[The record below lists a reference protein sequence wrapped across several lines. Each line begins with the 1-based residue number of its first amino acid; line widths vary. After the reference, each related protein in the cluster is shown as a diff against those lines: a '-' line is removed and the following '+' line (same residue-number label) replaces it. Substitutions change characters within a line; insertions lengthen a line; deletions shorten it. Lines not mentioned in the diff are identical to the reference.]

1 VEITAIERTKRGR
14 FSIYLEGEYYCVLHA
29 DVYALSEL
37 TSGGSVTEERID
49 ALKAESEERLAKE
62 RALRLLGQR
71 AYTEKGLYDKLREK
85 TDERTAAAVVA
96 RMAELC
102 LVNDEDYARRYAE
115 EVLRTKGFSERRTIQ
130 ELSRRGISR
139 ETAELALEELAPDP
153 ERAIAR
159 VVRRK
164 YMPYLDD
171 EKGMNRAVAALTRL
185 GYRYGEIRDVI
196 RNLQEDEEYSD
207 EE

>member
-1 VEITAIERTKRGR
+1 MEITDIRPTKRGR
-14 FSIYLEGEYYCVLHA
+14 FSVYLDGEYYCVLHA
-29 DVYALSEL
+29 DVYALSGL
-37 TSGGSVTEERID
+37 AVRDSVSEERIGE
-49 ALKAESEERLAKE
+49 LRAESEERLAKE

-85 TDERTAAAVVA
+85 TDERAAAAAVA
-96 RMAELC
+96 RMAELG

-115 EVLRTKGFSERRTIQ
+115 EVLATKGFSARRTIQ
-130 ELSRRGISR
+130 ELARRGVDR

-153 ERAIAR
+153 EQAIAR

-164 YMPYLDD
+164 YMPRLGD
-171 EKGMNRAVAALTRL
+171 EKGLARTVAALTRL
-185 GYRYGEIRDVI
+185 GYRYSDIKSVI
-196 RNLQEDEEYSD
+196 RNLQEDEAYYD